1 MNAERLLELY
11 EQISEAPDAI
21 ARLQRFVLDLAV
33 RGKLVEQDAADE
45 PALEALERIAAK
57 KTQLI
62 ASKEIKKPRS
72 LPPNDPKQW
81 PFDLPPSWTWAR
93 IDELSPHS
101 LTDGDWIESK
111 DQDPDGSVRLI
122 QLADVGVGK
131 FIDKSSRYITN
142 ETEVRLNC
150 TRLKAGDVLIARLPN
165 PIGRACVF
173 PNIGQTAITA
183 VDVAIL
189 RHDANMARDFSVI
202 ALNSAPT
209 RAQIEAYGKGTTRF
223 RVSTGH
229 LKTVL
234 IPVPPLAE
242 QHRIVAKVDEL
253 MALCDRLE
261 EARKT
266 REETRDKLTAAT
278 LARLTAPEAP
288 VASET
293 DGTNAPSGAAPNHA
307 KPENAETGPLS
318 GTATVQPSDFPTH
331 ARFAI
336 ETLPA
341 LTSRP
346 DQIKSLRQTILNLAV
361 RGKLVEQDPADEPAS
376 VQLTRIEVAKAEQN
390 TRKNG
395 RSRGLPRTE
404 EETTTN
410 LPLGWS
416 KVSLADVAISM
427 RYGTSVKCGQDQ
439 SQTPVLRIPNVSG
452 GRISLDD
459 MKYGPLKEKEQLDL
473 ALNEGDLLMIRS
485 NGSLPIV
492 GRSAVVTKD
501 AFGMSFAGY
510 LVRLRSLPAELST
523 TYIWMALNSQLV
535 RDQIELPI
543 RSAVGLKNVNLTEF
557 GNLSFWLPPLAEQ
570 HRIVAKVDALMA
582 LCDRLETALTTADTT
597 RTRLLEALLHEALE
611 PATDIMEAAE

>member
-1 MNAERLLELY
+1 MNADRFLELY

-21 ARLQRFVLDLAV
+21 ARMRRFVLDLAV
-33 RGKLVEQDAADE
+33 RGKLTAPDLHGHTA
-45 PALEALERIAAK
+45 
-57 KTQLI
+57 
-62 ASKEIKKPRS
+62 RS
-72 LPPNDPKQW
+72 LVDALQMAKVRAGNKAVFSVVKPEEIPFELPEHWTWSRVGEICLQTGSGSTPRGGKSAYVDEGILFLRSQNVYDEGLRLSDVAFIPIETHQKMARTAVRANDILLNITGGSIGRCALVPSNFDTANVSQHVSIVRCGLAGFQNYLHLVIRSPYFQKFIFDEQNGAGREGLPKKKMDLI
-81 PFDLPPSWTWAR
+81 PIPLPP
-93 IDELSPHS
+93 
-101 LTDGDWIESK
+101 
-111 DQDPDGSVRLI
+111 DQTQYD
-122 QLADVGVGK
+122 
-131 FIDKSSRYITN
+131 
-142 ETEVRLNC
+142 
-150 TRLKAGDVLIARLPN
+150 
-165 PIGRACVF
+165 
-173 PNIGQTAITA
+173 
-183 VDVAIL
+183 
-189 RHDANMARDFSVI
+189 
-202 ALNSAPT
+202 
-209 RAQIEAYGKGTTRF
+209 
-223 RVSTGH
+223 
-229 LKTVL
+229 
-234 IPVPPLAE
+234 
-242 QHRIVAKVDEL
+242 IVAKVDEL

-266 REETRDKLTAAT
+266 REETRDKLTVAT
-278 LARLTAPEAP
+278 LARLTAPEATA
-288 VASET
+288 ASEI
-293 DGTNAPSGAAPNHA
+293 DAADAAPNQA
-307 KPENAETGPLS
+307 KPENAVTGSLS
-318 GTATVQPSDFPTH
+318 GTATAQPSDFPTH

-410 LPLGWS
+410 LPIGWS
-416 KVSLADVAISM
+416 KVRLTDVAISM

-492 GRSAVVTKD
+492 GRSAVVTKE
-501 AFGMSFAGY
+501 ASGMSFAGY

-523 TYIWMALNSQLV
+523 SYIWMALNSQLV
-535 RDQIELPI
+535 RDQIEQPI

-570 HRIVAKVDALMA
+570 HRIVAKVDALMT
-582 LCDRLETALTTADTT
+582 LCDRLEAALTTADTT
-597 RTRLLEALLHEALE
+597 RSRLLEALLHEALE
-611 PATDIMEAAE
+611 PAGQALEAAE